1 LDFAS
6 EGFSEMIHSMTG
18 YGSVSL
24 QKDGTTVAVE
34 VRTGNHRFLDLH
46 IRLAREYG
54 FLEPE
59 ISQQIRDTL
68 RRGRVD
74 VAVAIQ
80 ANIPAECLISV
91 SAARSYIEAA
101 ARLRDEFHLGDSLDL
116 KTLLTLPGVVVS
128 QNLLSSE
135 QVVAGA
141 ELRPVVFGGVRQAL
155 DTVLQMRRREGQVIE
170 SEMRGYLSSIR
181 EKVAPLRAH
190 LPAALSEY
198 RQRLEERLQY
208 LLPQVAPDPQ
218 RLAQEVALL
227 AEKSDV
233 SEEITRL
240 ESHLDQYVDVLD
252 GGREV
257 GKKLDFLLQE
267 MHREINTVLSKTG
280 HLEVTR
286 LGIAIKADIEK
297 LREQVQNVE

>member
-1 LDFAS
+1 
-6 EGFSEMIHSMTG
+6 MIHSMTG

-24 QKDGTTVAVE
+24 QRNGTTVAVE

-46 IRLAREYG
+46 FRLAREYG

-59 ISQQIRDTL
+59 ISQQVRDTL
-68 RRGRVD
+68 RRGRID
-74 VAVAIQ
+74 VAVSIQ
-80 ANIPAECLISV
+80 ASVPAECIVSV
-91 SAARSYIEAA
+91 STARSYMEAA

-116 KTLLTLPGVVVS
+116 RTLLTLPGVVVT
-128 QNLLSSE
+128 QNLLFSD
-135 QVVAGA
+135 QAMADA
-141 ELRPVVFGGVRQAL
+141 ELRPLVCGAVRQAL
-155 DTVLQMRRREGQVIE
+155 DTVLQMRCQEGQALE
-170 SEMRGYLSSIR
+170 AEMRLYLDGIWD
-181 EKVAPLRAH
+181 KVASIRAH
-190 LPAALSEY
+190 LPAELAEC
-198 RQRLEERLQY
+198 RQRLEERLQH
-208 LLPQVAPDPQ
+208 LLPHVTLDPQ

-240 ESHLDQYVDVLD
+240 ESHLDQYVGVLND
-252 GGREV
+252 GREA
-257 GKKLDFLLQE
+257 GKKMDFLLQE
-267 MHREINTVLSKTG
+267 MHREVNTMLSKTG

>member
-1 LDFAS
+1 
-6 EGFSEMIHSMTG
+6 MIHSMTG

-24 QKDGTTVAVE
+24 QKDETTVAVE

-46 IRLAREYG
+46 IRLAPEYG

-74 VAVAIQ
+74 VAVVIQ

-190 LPAALSEY
+190 LPAALAEY

-208 LLPQVAPDPQ
+208 LLPQVALDPQ